1 MCLYLENGCL
11 LTLLWKFGALS
22 SNELNNATQFCLSF
36 IFKDIVVPAVNRC
49 GICHELLGSMDVL
62 WRDQSCLRNRIEAE
76 PGPKSADTVQ
86 DG

>member
-22 SNELNNATQFCLSF
+22 SNELNNATQFGLSF
-36 IFKDIVVPAVNRC
+36 IFKNIVVPAVNRR
-49 GICHELLGSMDVL
+49 GIGHELLGSTDVL
-62 WRDQSCLRNRIEAE
+62 WRDHTCLRNGIEAE
-76 PGPKSADTVQ
+76 PGPESAGTMQ